1 VFSVAALHYFVRLL
15 TTGYYHLYYLLVIMQ
30 FYVLFPLMIMFV
42 RRFKGWHVQIMVM
55 AVLWQIA
62 FGVLVS
68 GPHFGFRIPGV
79 VQTRL
84 ITSYP
89 VYLIGGMI
97 VAVHLDAIHQWIC
110 DRARWIYVFTVVSA
124 LGAEELSYLGRY
136 SWLPRYLRTGTD
148 IYAPAILPFNI
159 GAILCVYLLGVYLVA
174 PQRSI
179 RTRAAVR
186 SGSDNSYGV
195 YLSQMIWI
203 PFLLRLR
210 NASGIHWPWQ
220 IEAPL
225 ALVLVYFMGYFFTAL
240 IARTALAKSVGGR
253 SRASWRSLLP
263 ARKETVAALAG
274 DRGDGPMDLN
284 LE

>member
-1 VFSVAALHYFVRLL
+1 
-15 TTGYYHLYYLLVIMQ
+15 
-30 FYVLFPLMIMFV
+30 
-42 RRFKGWHVQIMVM
+42 
-55 AVLWQIA
+55 
-62 FGVLVS
+62 
-68 GPHFGFRIPGV
+68 
-79 VQTRL
+79 
-84 ITSYP
+84 
-89 VYLIGGMI
+89 
-97 VAVHLDAIHQWIC
+97 VHLDAIHQWIC

-124 LGAEELSYLGRY
+124 IGAEELSYLGRY

-225 ALVLVYFMGYFFTAL
+225 ALVLVYFMGYFFTA
-240 IARTALAKSVGGR
+240 APRGVHCCQH
-253 SRASWRSLLP
+253 
-263 ARKETVAALAG
+263 ARKRWPHLRETEATGQWTSIWSEVNVA
-274 DRGDGPMDLN
+274 RGTSQHD
-284 LE
+284 ESSKRAR